1 MTVLEQVRSCCAW
14 PFATVNTFRSNKHV
28 APAIASGQPPPPHP
42 PAALRSKLAVGPRQH
57 GPSSNKMARITSD
70 CDAMQRRDRRP
81 GVLELAHR
89 PEQRRAPAYSCTPL
103 WIIPTAAVSFILLRR
118 ALLTSPP
125 LILLHAS
132 APARLSIITMH
143 PSTVS
148 IGSSKACSIRPHES
162 PPSHGRRVAV
172 GLHGDSND
180 DVPLRSL
187 ELNRRG
193 SAARGAGAKL
203 RLLCLLRVVIGAARA
218 AVLLVQAAVQGHMG
232 CVDKRRGR
240 RQSLGQ
246 RQRWRRGAPPP
257 LAAPRLPEESARS
270 QLFERRLA
278 QPTLAR
284 PVVVS

>member
-1 MTVLEQVRSCCAW
+1 MQTAGVHGGSLLCRYLATDSGRSGGGQRHQQVVNPKFQLAADLCFVVFAVVRPPMLPPLISAAHPSFSFCC
-14 PFATVNTFRSNKHV
+14 FALS
-28 APAIASGQPPPPHP
+28 SPP
-42 PAALRSKLAVGPRQH
+42 L
-57 GPSSNKMARITSD
+57 N
-70 CDAMQRRDRRP
+70 
-81 GVLELAHR
+81 
-89 PEQRRAPAYSCTPL
+89 CTPL
-103 WIIPTAAVSFILLRR
+103 LLSPS
-118 ALLTSPP
+118 LL
-125 LILLHAS
+125 
-132 APARLSIITMH
+132 PARLSIITMH